1 MLETLRMKATVTIL
15 LACWY
20 AWAYAIYTDFV
31 TKAWLWLA
39 ISLIQPPIGI
49 VRGFWILLV

>member
-20 AWAYAIYTDFV
+20 AWAYAIYNDFV